1 MPTYQELRSQIE
13 KLQTQAE
20 EQRQKEIKDS
30 IAEIKKKI
38 GDLGLTAADL
48 GLVRT
53 RVAKKAVGGGR
64 KKSVKAKYRDPA
76 SGATWTGRGRPPRW
90 IVDAE
95 AKGKKRE
102 SFAVG

>member
-20 EQRQKEIKDS
+20 EMRQKEIKDS
-30 IAEIKKKI
+30 IAEIRKKI

-48 GLVRT
+48 GLVKT
-53 RVAKKAVGGGR
+53 RKARKVVVR
-64 KKSVKAKYRDPA
+64 KKSSKAKYRDPA

-90 IVDAE
+90 ITDAE